1 MVPEAQQVR
10 TNTEVVVER
19 GMFLCYRIFDIAD
32 EIDLSRAQS
41 ALSGGSRRMRLTRAG
56 SEYLQLPD
64 PPLTVELGR
73 HPLRLTGGTEEVEAI
88 ARVFAHGAV
97 SIILRVPMPPGSTLD
112 GLVPLADELFDS
124 PVVEALS
131 LELVKRLRQD
141 LAPAGLRGTVWEQSE
156 SYTVVYADKLRGD
169 PKASEVLA
177 AADLGRLLLGEREQ
191 TPLSEQE
198 QAEVVRTS
206 FSYTERDLAV
216 IDWNGAFVYEPS
228 GSLDVPDV
236 LEVCNA
242 QLLELR
248 YYDDVLDRNLKA
260 VYDGLEKPA
269 PAVERI
275 IRSPYRGLAR
285 RVMLTL
291 LEMSE
296 FIERVENSLKIIG
309 DFYLARVY
317 EGAVKRL
324 RIRQW
329 QASVTR
335 KQEMLGR
342 VYNLLKG
349 EVDTDRGL
357 TLEATIVLLIVVE
370 IVLAFFKIL

>member
-1 MVPEAQQVR
+1 MEPQ
-10 TNTEVVVER
+10 EVVIEQGQV
-19 GMFLCYRIFDIAD
+19 LCYRIFDIAQ
-32 EIDLSRAQS
+32 EIDLFRAQEALSRAV
-41 ALSGGSRRMRLTRAG
+41 RRMKLTRAG

-73 HPLRLTGGTEEVEAI
+73 RMLPLGDGPVEVEAL
-88 ARVFAHGAV
+88 ARVFAHGAA
-97 SIILRVPMPPGSTLD
+97 SIILRVPIPGGTSLN
-112 GLVPLADELFDS
+112 GLIPLADELFDS
-124 PVVEALS
+124 PAVDALAR
-131 LELVKRLRQD
+131 ELVTQLRRD
-141 LAPAGLRGTVWEQSE
+141 LAPAETRGHLWDQSE
-156 SYTVVYADKLRGD
+156 SYTIIYSSRLRGD
-169 PKASEVLA
+169 PPASQVLA
-177 AADLGRLLLGEREQ
+177 TADLGRLLLGEREAH
-191 TPLSEQE
+191 PLSAQE
-198 QAEVVRTS
+198 QAEVVKAS

-228 GSLDVPDV
+228 GSQDVPDV
-236 LEVCNA
+236 LEICNA

-248 YYDDVLDRNLKA
+248 YYDDVLDRNIKA
-260 VYDGLEKPA
+260 VYDGLETPPPGWK
-269 PAVERI
+269 RLF
-275 IRSPYRGLAR
+275 RSPYRRLAR

-335 KQEMLGR
+335 KQDMLGK
-342 VYNLLKG
+342 VYALLKG

-357 TLEATIVLLIVVE
+357 TLEAAIVLLIVVD
-370 IVLAFFKIL
+370 IVLALL

>member
-1 MVPEAQQVR
+1 MESR
-10 TNTEVVVER
+10 TAAVSPEVVVER

-32 EIDLSRAQS
+32 EIDLARAQ
-41 ALSGGSRRMRLTRAG
+41 AVLSRDARRMKLTRAG

-73 HPLRLTGGTEEVEAI
+73 HPLELRSRVAAVEAV
-88 ARVFAHGAV
+88 ARVFSHGAA
-97 SIILRVPMPPGSTLD
+97 SIILRVPIPPGMSLND
-112 GLVPLADELFDS
+112 LVPVGDELFDS
-124 PVVEALS
+124 PAVDELS
-131 LELVKRLRQD
+131 LALIRKLRAD
-141 LAPAGLRGTVWEQSE
+141 LSPAGLRGEVWDQSE
-156 SYTVVYADKLRGD
+156 SYTIIYTDRLRGD
-169 PKASEVLA
+169 PMAADVLA
-177 AADLGRLLLGEREQ
+177 ATDLGRLLLGETES
-191 TPLSEQE
+191 TPLSAQE
-198 QAEVVRTS
+198 QAEVVRAS
-206 FSYTERDLAV
+206 FSYTERDLTV
-216 IDWNGAFVYEPS
+216 VDWNGAFVYEPS
-228 GSLDVPDV
+228 GSMDVPDV

-248 YYDDVLDRNLKA
+248 YYDDLFDRKLQV
-260 VYDGLEKPA
+260 VYDGLETP
-269 PAVERI
+269 PTWMRLF
-275 IRSPYRGLAR
+275 RSPYRRLAR
-285 RVMLTL
+285 RIMVTL

-335 KQEMLGR
+335 KHDMLGR
-342 VYNLLKG
+342 VYNLLKS

-357 TLEATIVLLIVVE
+357 TLEAAIVFLIVFD
-370 IVLAFFKIL
+370 IVLAFFKVL